1 MDIFEKNFENCD
13 NDRQSIKKY
22 NQKVRKYLTDTCD
35 YIRPNEID
43 FILGPHLYSEFEYNG
58 NRIGIFG
65 ERHLINIEDYNELK
79 MFESL
84 PFSSFLKSLL
94 IHNPDKTYDFY
105 IELDY
110 VDINNQQRQQSVESG
125 PMIYLIEN
133 ELSGCFDFVK
143 NCPYRNINT
152 HYIDYRINWKK
163 NYLNIGGELHSFLDV
178 KKRLLMNPREIIY
191 SKQYNILQNPYRVYN
206 EQYKFIKNEIKNT
219 IGIAK
224 EFVNNPL
231 SSKIKSFIYKKL
243 YIEKKNFKIF
253 LKKNSDTL
261 LRVRKNNVYAFEY
274 ADILFEL
281 ASNFLNSSK
290 YIMDIYFLAR
300 FGRKNT
306 AGRPL
311 YNIIYV
317 GADHARTYSEFFEY
331 IKAKFVYNSE
341 LSDKYGGSKVVLGEE
356 QDDSFFPGIFANDD
370 IKENSFLFL

>member
-13 NDRQSIKKY
+13 NDRQSIKRY

-35 YIRPNEID
+35 YIIPNEID
-43 FILGPHLYSEFEYNG
+43 FILGPHLYTEFEYNG
-58 NRIGIFG
+58 RRIGIFG
-65 ERHLINIEDYNELK
+65 ERHIINIEDYNELK

-94 IHNPDKTYDFY
+94 MKNPHRKYDFY

-152 HYIDYRINWKK
+152 HYIDYRTTWKK
-163 NYLNIGGELHSFLDV
+163 MYLNIGGELDSLLGV
-178 KKRLLMNPREIIY
+178 KQRSGTSVSQRAT
-191 SKQYNILQNPYRVYN
+191 KQYIILQNPSKVYN

-243 YIEKKNFKIF
+243 YIEKKKFKIF

-261 LRVRKNNVYAFEY
+261 TMVRKNNVYASEH

-306 AGRPL
+306 AL

-331 IKAKFVYNSE
+331 IKAKPIYNSE
-341 LSDKYGGSKVVLGEE
+341 LSEKYGGSKIDQE
-356 QDDSFFPGIFANDD
+356 DSFFPGIFANDD
-370 IKENSFLFL
+370 FKENSFLFL